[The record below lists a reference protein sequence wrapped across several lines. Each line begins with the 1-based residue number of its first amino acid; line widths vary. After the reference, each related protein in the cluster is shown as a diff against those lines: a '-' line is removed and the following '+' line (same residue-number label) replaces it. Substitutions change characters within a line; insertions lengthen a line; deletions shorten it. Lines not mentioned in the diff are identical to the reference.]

1 MNVETRGNP
10 RISVSYDGVETGGES
25 GCVVVLEL
33 VRIILF
39 MLLLG
44 VLR

>member
-10 RISVSYDGVETGGES
+10 KITVAYEGVETGGES
-25 GCVVVLEL
+25 YAVVVLEL
-33 VRIILF
+33 VEIILF
-39 MLLLG
+39 MLLIG

>member
-10 RISVSYDGVETGGES
+10 KITVAYEGVETSGES
-25 GCVVVLEL
+25 GCVKVLMFIG
-33 VRIILF
+33 IILF
-39 MLLLG
+39 MLLIG